1 MEEDEITV
9 VDPLEAMRTDI
20 FAAYRR
26 CNWFGAVSKCFEA
39 RDRRR
44 SGCIPLQEFRGI
56 LRRDIVVPVDALGD
70 ADIRRLFSLFQNED
84 GMLRSRD
91 FCAWLIG

>member
-1 MEEDEITV
+1 VTGVKTCALPI
-9 VDPLEAMRTDI
+9 
-20 FAAYRR
+20 
-26 CNWFGAVSKCFEA
+26 C
-39 RDRRR
+39 
-44 SGCIPLQEFRGI
+44 
-56 LRRDIVVPVDALGD
+56 DIVVPVDALGD